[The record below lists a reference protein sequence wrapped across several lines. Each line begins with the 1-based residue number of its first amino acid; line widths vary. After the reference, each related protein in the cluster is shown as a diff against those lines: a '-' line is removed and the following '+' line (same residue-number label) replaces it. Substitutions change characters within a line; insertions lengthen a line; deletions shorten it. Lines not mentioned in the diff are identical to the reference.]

1 MDQIL
6 LHLPILWVLCLLCCS
21 EDNSGASVSC
31 PENQKVF
38 RNSCYEFVD
47 LQLSFFSAQAW
58 CEKSGGHL
66 PFIPDAETQHFLQG
80 NLDAEKDVWIGAA
93 VSSPAEGSL
102 SWLDGSY
109 ITYSYWAH
117 RSPPGAACAHI
128 LKNSDYRWKP
138 TDDCNSRLYFI
149 CQFESG
155 RSIFCP
161 DHSTALRCGSGEVI
175 MIDGGF
181 FGLQD
186 IHYSHSTTLSPE
198 TPMMHQCSSMDP
210 VNLVRAQ
217 CQGRQVCT
225 VTGLQSRGE
234 PCPWLGSCL
243 SVDYRCKE
251 GIVLSVDPVAAVF
264 NAVTI
269 NIKWVLDFSEG
280 DLTCSI
286 SLGDGHVIYQLES
299 SVVHIYTHPNSF
311 LVAVECT
318 SHKVQ
323 VTAQKIISVQEPVMA
338 FGEIKCHAES
348 LSFNATNCTVLDGE
362 PFQLQMEVKAGS
374 NVTYRVQRQDIV
386 LTSLYVLRGDVSHNI
401 TLTPEMVTQLGPG
414 CHQLSLY
421 ASNMVTFP
429 EVSTEL
435 QVCVVQKISGL
446 QALVLG
452 GRSLYSSYVNIR
464 VTLERGTPVLLQF
477 VLTGEKMSY
486 YESRQM
492 NKKTE
497 IYQIGHK
504 VKGMKN
510 LEINKGLHTIKVNY
524 NGYHRVNSRF
534 YIGNI
539 SGPIA
544 ALSLATKDGSGI
556 AVQDLTEDIEVSC
569 VNHTVDLQKDGFF
582 FISLVWKKLTPH
594 LLCLLSYDCYHLG
607 FICDSWCCVFHKEE
621 KYTWLIDPKMLKGN
635 TGLHY
640 LLVRPIVGPGIKF
653 ITANLS
659 ITSISTMC
667 KFWNESLLEWSHN
680 GCRVG
685 IQTTPLTTQCLCNH
699 LTFFGGSFFV
709 TPNLVDPSRS
719 AELFGTFAENP
730 VVVCFVGALFV
741 AYLLVVVWA
750 RRKDIQDTAKVKVT
764 VLDDNDPLDE
774 YRYLLSVSTGH
785 RRGASTSS
793 QVAII
798 LLGSEGNSGVH
809 HLTDPQRS
817 VFERGAVDLFLLT
830 TPFCLGD
837 LQGIRLWHNNTGS
850 HPAWFLSSVIVQDLQ
865 SEQKWH
871 FICNSWLSIDMDDCS
886 LDKMFPV
893 SSEMEMKRF
902 SNLFFMKTAKDFSD
916 GHLWYSVISRPP
928 RSSFTCVQRVS
939 CCFSLLLCTML
950 TSIMFYGIPTDP
962 SEQTMDLGHFEFTWQ
977 QFMIGVQSSLIMFPV
992 NILMV
997 SIFRQTRP
1005 RETPCC
1011 KHSVRKAE
1019 TERSFQPATTNMNTT
1034 VTLDTVIKDI
1044 TRIAHSLSKTV
1055 KSNIPC
1061 KEAEFRPGQDD
1072 INAVLSVVEDFIR
1085 QNKTSDTSHC
1095 KTHNTSTSEHPGTM
1109 VEGIQKKSNKT
1120 QYLYQQLCRIETELG
1135 LLRPTGFP
1143 NPHSYSQALQQV
1155 QGMKAVLEDHR
1166 GEVLTLWVFSLIS
1179 RSSPSDTTGS
1189 VDGQRKRGC
1198 FQGGLPWWFVFF
1210 GWLLVAGTSVVAGYF
1225 TMLYGLKF
1233 GKERSVSWLVSMI
1246 VSFFQSMFIIQPLKV
1261 LGLAVFFA
1269 LVIKKVDDEN
1279 FENIQFARNDKDE
1292 QMVRKDSSLYE
1303 PPPPADVEKMKM
1315 IKMKEQKAFN
1325 LLTEILM
1332 YMGFMWM
1339 LLLVAYGQRDPNAF
1353 YLNRHI
1359 RNSFSSDTSDSM
1371 SLSDVFTWANTS
1383 LLHNLFGVYP
1393 GFITDGNSRLVGSA
1407 RLRQLRVQV
1416 NSCQVPDLMLS
1427 SVPGCYGPYSWDL
1440 EDSGSYDPGWNRSV
1454 NRNASTGHVS
1464 PWTYQTQA
1472 QLRAQPVWGNLELYR
1487 GGGFVAEL
1495 GPTSQNASR
1504 YDLFRNKWLDMHTRA
1519 VFAEFTVYNANVNLF
1534 CIVTLLFENTAT
1546 GAFQFES
1553 FLQSIRLYQS
1563 TGGLH
1568 IFVMAAEII
1577 YLLFILYYMFIQ
1589 GKLMKVQRW
1598 SYFKSKWNLVE
1609 LTIILLSWAAVAVFI
1624 KRTLIGNRDT
1634 TYYQKHRD
1642 QFASFYETASADSVL
1657 QYLISFLVL
1666 LSTIKLWHLL
1676 RLNPKMNMI
1685 TATLQ
1690 RAWTD
1695 ISGFLVVI
1703 VIMLLAYSIGFNVIY
1718 GWKLSSYKTF
1728 LDALMT
1734 IISLQIGIF
1743 NYSEVLD
1750 QNPVLGAFFIGS
1762 CIVFMTF
1769 VVLNL
1774 FVSVILVSFNE
1785 EQTYHKVRTPSHVTF
1800 VLFFCFLFQYVSFVL
1815 CFFYIL

>member
-93 VSSPAEGSL
+93 VSSPAEVLVPCLGSL

-210 VNLVRAQ
+210 VNL

-251 GIVLSVDPVAAVF
+251 GRSQSFPSNISSVSY
-264 NAVTI
+264 TCG
-269 NIKWVLDFSEG
+269 DFS
-280 DLTCSI
+280 DCS
-286 SLGDGHVIYQLES
+286 
-299 SVVHIYTHPNSF
+299 
-311 LVAVECT
+311 
-318 SHKVQ
+318 
-323 VTAQKIISVQEPVMA
+323 
-338 FGEIKCHAES
+338 
-348 LSFNATNCTVLDGE
+348 
-362 PFQLQMEVKAGS
+362 GS
-374 NVTYRVQRQDIV
+374 
-386 LTSLYVLRGDVSHNI
+386 
-401 TLTPEMVTQLGPG
+401 
-414 CHQLSLY
+414 
-421 ASNMVTFP
+421 
-429 EVSTEL
+429 
-435 QVCVVQKISGL
+435 
-446 QALVLG
+446 
-452 GRSLYSSYVNIR
+452 
-464 VTLERGTPVLLQF
+464 
-477 VLTGEKMSY
+477 
-486 YESRQM
+486 
-492 NKKTE
+492 
-497 IYQIGHK
+497 
-504 VKGMKN
+504 
-510 LEINKGLHTIKVNY
+510 
-524 NGYHRVNSRF
+524 
-534 YIGNI
+534 
-539 SGPIA
+539 
-544 ALSLATKDGSGI
+544 
-556 AVQDLTEDIEVSC
+556 SC

-1034 VTLDTVIKDI
+1034 VTLDTVIKVRQL
-1044 TRIAHSLSKTV
+1044 RIYPVCLRCL
-1055 KSNIPC
+1055 NPYID
-1061 KEAEFRPGQDD
+1061 F
-1072 INAVLSVVEDFIR
+1072 VLD
-1085 QNKTSDTSHC
+1085 
-1095 KTHNTSTSEHPGTM
+1095 TSTSEHPGTM

-1155 QGMKAVLEDHR
+1155 QGMKAVLEDQ
-1166 GEVLTLWVFSLIS
+1166 L
-1179 RSSPSDTTGS
+1179 SSPSDTTGS

-1261 LGLAVFFA
+1261 IFFA

-1279 FENIQFARNDKDE
+1279 FENIQLSGKNQPAQHDGV
-1292 QMVRKDSSLYE
+1292 QKDSSLYE

-1495 GPTSQNASR
+1495 GPTSQNASSVLE
-1504 YDLFRNKWLDMHTRA
+1504 DLFRNKWLDMHTRA

-1774 FVSVILVSFNE
+1774 FVSVILRE
-1785 EQTYHKVRTPSHVTF
+1785 TYQWPKYNTSYLKKS
-1800 VLFFCFLFQYVSFVL
+1800 LFFRKQKKKKNVDPRGFCWVSANWLRVWF
-1815 CFFYIL
+1815 